1 MTRRIVARTKVWSAW
16 LLGTF
21 LVFLLTACGGT
32 AIPTGTTGGAIPTAA
47 ATTSPATANSAAA
60 TVASTPASA
69 TKTAAGTTPPAATT
83 TRSIATTAAGAT
95 ATRGDGPVAAT
106 ASARASATPRAT
118 SYPLT
123 VTDDAGRAVTVV
135 RRPQRIVSLAPSNTE
150 ILFALG
156 LADRVVGVD
165 KYSNYPSEAARKPQ
179 ISDYS
184 STNLEQV
191 LATEPDLI
199 LAAGITSRDVIAA
212 FESRGLAVVVLD
224 PPTLDGVFGDISLL
238 GQVADVNGAAATV
251 RGDLESR
258 LATLTARLA
267 TASTRPRVFF
277 ELDATQ
283 FFTVGPKSF
292 IDDLIARAGG
302 ANIAADAATA
312 YPKLSAEQIIAKDP
326 EIIILS
332 DEGYGA
338 TVATVG
344 TRPGWAGISAVK
356 NGRVVAID
364 PDLTNRPG
372 PRVLDALEQLAR
384 AIHPEL
390 FR

>member
-1 MTRRIVARTKVWSAW
+1 MTRRIVAPTKVW

-21 LVFLLTACGGT
+21 LVFLLTACGGAT
-32 AIPTGTTGGAIPTAA
+32 LPTGTTGGAIPAA
-47 ATTSPATANSAAA
+47 ATTPPATANSAAA
-60 TVASTPASA
+60 TVASTPANA

-95 ATRGDGPVAAT
+95 ATRGGGSVAAT
-106 ASARASATPRAT
+106 ASARTSATPRAT

-123 VTDDAGRAVTVV
+123 VTDDAGRAVTVA

-150 ILFALG
+150 LLFALG

-165 KYSNYPSEAARKPQ
+165 KYSNYPPEATRKPQ

-224 PPTLDGVFGDISLL
+224 PPTLDGVFGDINLL

-251 RGDLESR
+251 RGDLENR

>member
-1 MTRRIVARTKVWSAW
+1 MTRRIVARSQGW
-16 LLGTF
+16 LLGTL
-21 LVFLLTACGGT
+21 LVLLLAACGST
-32 AIPTGTTGGAIPTAA
+32 ATPTAMIGGAAPSVAATVVPTVTSAA
-47 ATTSPATANSAAA
+47 ATTG
-60 TVASTPASA
+60 A
-69 TKTAAGTTPPAATT
+69 TKTATPGAVQSTATTRAAAT
-83 TRSIATTAAGAT
+83 AMAGAT
-95 ATRGDGPVAAT
+95 ATRTGSPVAAT
-106 ASARASATPRAT
+106 ASAGASATPRAT
-118 SYPLT
+118 NYPLT

-165 KYSNYPSEAARKPQ
+165 KYSNYPPAAAQKPQ

-212 FESRGLAVVVLD
+212 FESRGLTVIVLN
-224 PPTLDGVFGDISLL
+224 PPTLDGVFGAISLL
-238 GQVADVNGAAATV
+238 GQVADVNGDAAKV
-251 RGDLESR
+251 RGNLESR
-258 LATLTARLA
+258 LAALTARLA
-267 TASTRPRVFF
+267 TATTTPRVFF

-283 FFTVGPKSF
+283 FFTVGPHSF
-292 IDDLIARAGG
+292 INDLIGRAGG

-326 EIIILS
+326 EVIVLS

-338 TVATVG
+338 TVASVG

-356 NGRVVAID
+356 NGRVVGID

-372 PRVLDALEQLAR
+372 PRVLDALELLAR

>member
-1 MTRRIVARTKVWSAW
+1 MTRRILARSRGY
-16 LLGTF
+16 LLGAF
-21 LVFLLTACGGT
+21 LVFLLAACGGT
-32 AIPTGTTGGAIPTAA
+32 ATPTATISGAAPPAVATIAPTAA
-47 ATTSPATANSAAA
+47 STAAPTAMTTAVAAGATPTAA
-60 TVASTPASA
+60 T
-69 TKTAAGTTPPAATT
+69 PPRAAT
-83 TRSIATTAAGAT
+83 SAVGAT
-95 ATRGDGPVAAT
+95 ATRTGSPVAAT

-123 VTDDAGRAVTVV
+123 ITDDAGRAVTVA

-150 ILFALG
+150 LLFALG

-165 KYSNYPSEAARKPQ
+165 KYSNYPPEATQKPQ

-191 LATEPDLI
+191 VATEPDLI

-212 FESRGLAVVVLD
+212 FEGRGLTVVVLN
-224 PPTLDGVFGDISLL
+224 PPTLDGVFGNISLL
-238 GQVADVNGAAATV
+238 GQVADVSGNAAKV
-251 RGDLESR
+251 RGDLEGR

-267 TASTRPRVFF
+267 TASTKPRVFF

-312 YPKLSAEQIIAKDP
+312 YPKLSAEQIIAKNP
-326 EIIILS
+326 EVIILS

-338 TVATVG
+338 TVESVG
-344 TRPGWAGISAVK
+344 TRPGWAGISAVE
-356 NGRVVAID
+356 NSRVVGID

>member
-1 MTRRIVARTKVWSAW
+1 MAQRMVTRSHAW
-16 LLGTF
+16 LSGL
-21 LVFLLTACGGT
+21 LLIFLLAACGGT
-32 AIPTGTTGGAIPTAA
+32 ATPTTTIGGVAP
-47 ATTSPATANSAAA
+47 SAAA
-60 TVASTPASA
+60 TPIPTATIGVATN
-69 TKTAAGTTPPAATT
+69 GTTTASVGATPSAATT
-83 TRSIATTAAGAT
+83 RAVATGATGAT
-95 ATRGDGPVAAT
+95 ATRGGSPVAAT
-106 ASARASATPRAT
+106 ASVRSVATPRAT
-118 SYPLT
+118 TYPLT
-123 VTDDAGRAVTVV
+123 VTDDAGRAVTVA

-150 ILFALG
+150 LLFALG

-165 KYSNYPSEAARKPQ
+165 KYSNYPPEVTQKPQ

-191 LATEPDLI
+191 VATEPDLI

-212 FESRGLAVVVLD
+212 FESRGLTVVVLN
-224 PPTLDGVFGDISLL
+224 PPTLDGVFGNISLL
-238 GQVADVNGAAATV
+238 GQVADANGNAATV
-251 RGDLESR
+251 RGDLEGR

-267 TASTRPRVFF
+267 TATTKPRVFF

-292 IDDLIARAGG
+292 IDDLIGRAGG

-326 EIIILS
+326 EVIVLS

-338 TVATVG
+338 TVPSVG

-356 NGRVVAID
+356 SGRVVAID

-372 PRVLDALEQLAR
+372 PRVLDALERLAR

>member
-1 MTRRIVARTKVWSAW
+1 MTRRTMARAQGW
-16 LLGTF
+16 LLGAL
-21 LVFLLTACGGT
+21 LVLLLAACGGV
-32 AIPTGTTGGAIPTAA
+32 AAPTTTTGGAAPAAAAIAAPSVTSAA
-47 ATTSPATANSAAA
+47 ATTG
-60 TVASTPASA
+60 A
-69 TKTAAGTTPPAATT
+69 TKTTAAGTTAPTATMTRPAATV
-83 TRSIATTAAGAT
+83 AVAAT
-95 ATRGDGPVAAT
+95 ATRGGSPVAAT
-106 ASARASATPRAT
+106 ASVRATTAARAT

-123 VTDDAGRAVTVV
+123 VTDDAGRAVTVA

-165 KYSNYPSEAARKPQ
+165 KYSNYPPAAAQKPQ
-179 ISDYS
+179 IGDYS

-199 LAAGITSRDVIAA
+199 LAAGITSRDVISA
-212 FESRGLAVVVLD
+212 FESRGLTVVVLN
-224 PPTLDGVFGDISLL
+224 PPTLDGVFGNISLL

-251 RGDLESR
+251 RGNLESR

-267 TASTRPRVFF
+267 TASTKPRVFF

-292 IDDLIARAGG
+292 IDDLIGRAGG

-312 YPKLSAEQIIAKDP
+312 YPKLTAEQIIAKDP
-326 EIIILS
+326 EVIVLS

-338 TVATVG
+338 TVASVG

-356 NGRVVAID
+356 GGRIVAID

-372 PRVLDALEQLAR
+372 PRILDALEQLAR

>member
-1 MTRRIVARTKVWSAW
+1 MTRRITMARSRVW
-16 LLGTF
+16 LLGAI

-32 AIPTGTTGGAIPTAA
+32 ATPTGTTGGAAPSAAASVAPTAA
-47 ATTSPATANSAAA
+47 SAVATIGATNTAVTGA
-60 TVASTPASA
+60 TPAS
-69 TKTAAGTTPPAATT
+69 TT
-83 TRSIATTAAGAT
+83 TRTIATSVAGAT
-95 ATRGDGPVAAT
+95 ATRGGSPVAAT

-123 VTDDAGRAVTVV
+123 ITDDAGRAVIVA

-150 ILFALG
+150 LLFALG

-165 KYSNYPSEAARKPQ
+165 KYSNYPPEAARKPQ

-199 LAAGITSRDVIAA
+199 LAAGITSRDVIAS
-212 FESRGLAVVVLD
+212 FEGRGLAVVVLN

-238 GQVADVNGAAATV
+238 GQVADVNGDAAKV

-267 TASTRPRVFF
+267 TASTKPRVFF

-292 IDDLIARAGG
+292 IDDLITRAGG
-302 ANIAADAATA
+302 ANIAAAATTA

-326 EIIILS
+326 EVIVLS
-332 DEGYGA
+332 DEGFGA
-338 TVATVG
+338 TVASVG

-356 NGRVVAID
+356 GGRVVAID

>member
-1 MTRRIVARTKVWSAW
+1 MTRQIATQAQRW
-16 LLGTF
+16 LLGTL

-32 AIPTGTTGGAIPTAA
+32 ATPTGTTSGVAPSSTVASAPTAA
-47 ATTSPATANSAAA
+47 SVAATARA
-60 TVASTPASA
+60 TNTVVVGA
-69 TKTAAGTTPPAATT
+69 TSPAATT
-83 TRSIATTAAGAT
+83 ATPASPVVGAT
-95 ATRGDGPVAAT
+95 ATRGGGTVAAT
-106 ASARASATPRAT
+106 PGARASATPRAT

-123 VTDDAGRAVTVV
+123 VTDDAGRAVTLA

-150 ILFALG
+150 LLYALG

-165 KYSNYPSEAARKPQ
+165 NYSNYPPEAARKPQ

-238 GQVADVNGAAATV
+238 GQVADVNGVAATL
-251 RGDLESR
+251 RGDLERR

-267 TASTRPRVFF
+267 TVSTKPRVFF

-292 IDDLIARAGG
+292 IDDLIGRAGG
-302 ANIAADAATA
+302 VNIAADAATA
-312 YPKLSAEQIIAKDP
+312 YPKLSVEQIIAKDP
-326 EIIILS
+326 EVIVLS

-372 PRVLDALEQLAR
+372 PRILDALEQLAR
-384 AIHPEL
+384 ALHPEL

>member
-1 MTRRIVARTKVWSAW
+1 MTRRTMGRVQAW
-16 LLGTF
+16 LLGAL
-21 LVFLLTACGGT
+21 LVLLLAACGGV
-32 AIPTGTTGGAIPTAA
+32 AAPTTTTGGAAPAAATAAPSVTSAATTGATKTTAAGAAAPTAA
-47 ATTSPATANSAAA
+47 APTA
-60 TVASTPASA
+60 
-69 TKTAAGTTPPAATT
+69 
-83 TRSIATTAAGAT
+83 AAGAT
-95 ATRGDGPVAAT
+95 ATRTGSPIPAT

-123 VTDDAGRAVTVV
+123 ITDDAGRAVTVA

-165 KYSNYPSEAARKPQ
+165 KYSNYPPAAAQKPQ

-191 LATEPDLI
+191 LVTEPDLI

-212 FESRGLAVVVLD
+212 FESRGLTVVVLN
-224 PPTLDGVFGDISLL
+224 PPTLDGIFGDITLI
-238 GQVADVNGAAATV
+238 GQVADVSGAAATV
-251 RGDLESR
+251 RGDLEGR

-267 TASTRPRVFF
+267 TASTKPRVFF

-283 FFTVGPKSF
+283 FYTIGPKSF
-292 IDDLIARAGG
+292 IDDLITRAGG

-312 YPKLSAEQIIAKDP
+312 YPQLSAEQIIAKDP
-326 EIIILS
+326 EVIVLS
-332 DEGYGA
+332 DEGFGT

-356 NGRVVAID
+356 NNRVVAID

-372 PRVLDALEQLAR
+372 PRALDALEQLAR
-384 AIHPEL
+384 ALHPEL

>member
-1 MTRRIVARTKVWSAW
+1 MTRRTMGRVQAW
-16 LLGTF
+16 LLGAL
-21 LVFLLTACGGT
+21 LVLLLAACGGV
-32 AIPTGTTGGAIPTAA
+32 AAPTTTTGGAAPAAATAAPSVTSAATTGATKTTAAGAAAPTAA
-47 ATTSPATANSAAA
+47 APTA
-60 TVASTPASA
+60 
-69 TKTAAGTTPPAATT
+69 
-83 TRSIATTAAGAT
+83 AAGAT
-95 ATRGDGPVAAT
+95 ATRTGSPIPAT

-123 VTDDAGRAVTVV
+123 ITDDAGRAVTVA

-165 KYSNYPSEAARKPQ
+165 KYSNYPPAAAQKPQ

-191 LATEPDLI
+191 LVTEPDLI

-212 FESRGLAVVVLD
+212 FESRGLTVVVLN
-224 PPTLDGVFGDISLL
+224 PPTLDGIFGDITLI
-238 GQVADVNGAAATV
+238 GQVADVSGAAATV
-251 RGDLESR
+251 RGDLEGR

-267 TASTRPRVFF
+267 TASTKPRVFF

-283 FFTVGPKSF
+283 FYTVGPKSF
-292 IDDLIARAGG
+292 IDDLITRAGG

-312 YPKLSAEQIIAKDP
+312 YPQLSAEQIIAKDP
-326 EIIILS
+326 EVIVLS
-332 DEGYGA
+332 DEGFGT

-356 NGRVVAID
+356 NNRVVAID

-372 PRVLDALEQLAR
+372 PRALDALEQLAR
-384 AIHPEL
+384 ALHPEL

>member
-1 MTRRIVARTKVWSAW
+1 MTRRIVTRSRGW
-16 LLGTF
+16 LLGA
-21 LVFLLTACGGT
+21 LLALLLAACGGT
-32 AIPTGTTGGAIPTAA
+32 TPPTGTTGTVAA
-47 ATTSPATANSAAA
+47 PVAA
-60 TVASTPASA
+60 TVAPTTASTAATTGA
-69 TKTAAGTTPPAATT
+69 TKTAAAGGATPGTATRAATT
-83 TRSIATTAAGAT
+83 SAGAT
-95 ATRGDGPVAAT
+95 ATRGGSPVAAT
-106 ASARASATPRAT
+106 ASARAVATPRAT

-123 VTDDAGRAVTVV
+123 VTDDAGRAVTVA

-150 ILFALG
+150 LLFALG

-165 KYSNYPSEAARKPQ
+165 KYSNYPPEAARKPQ

-212 FESRGLAVVVLD
+212 FESRGLTVVVLN
-224 PPTLDGVFGDISLL
+224 PPTLDGVFGNISLL
-238 GQVADVNGAAATV
+238 GQVADTNDAAARV

-258 LATLTARLA
+258 LAALAARLA
-267 TASTRPRVFF
+267 TANTRPRVFF

-338 TVATVG
+338 TVASVG

-356 NGRVVAID
+356 NGRVVTID

-372 PRVLDALEQLAR
+372 PRVLDALERLAR
-384 AIHPEL
+384 SIHPEL

>member
-1 MTRRIVARTKVWSAW
+1 M
-16 LLGTF
+16 
-21 LVFLLTACGGT
+21 FLLTACGGT
-32 AIPTGTTGGAIPTAA
+32 ATPSGTTGGAAPSSTVTAPTAA
-47 ATTSPATANSAAA
+47 SVAATARA
-60 TVASTPASA
+60 TNTIVAGA
-69 TKTAAGTTPPAATT
+69 TSPAATT
-83 TRSIATTAAGAT
+83 ATPASPVVGAT
-95 ATRGDGPVAAT
+95 ATRGGGTVAAT
-106 ASARASATPRAT
+106 PGARASATPRAT

-123 VTDDAGRAVTVV
+123 VTDDAGRAVTLA

-150 ILFALG
+150 LLYALG

-165 KYSNYPSEAARKPQ
+165 SYSNYPPEAARKPQ

-238 GQVADVNGAAATV
+238 GQVTDVNGVAATR
-251 RGDLESR
+251 RGDLERR

-267 TASTRPRVFF
+267 TVSTKPRVFF

-292 IDDLIARAGG
+292 IDDLIGRAGG
-302 ANIAADAATA
+302 VNIAADAATA
-312 YPKLSAEQIIAKDP
+312 YPKLSVEQIIAKDP
-326 EIIILS
+326 EVIVLS

-372 PRVLDALEQLAR
+372 PRILDALEQLAR
-384 AIHPEL
+384 ALHPEL